1 MEHIRQ
7 FDWCYSQP
15 DIYFLKEDDMA
26 HSVTE
31 KILRNKFR
39 NPIISSDSEE
49 EGETIDWDEIFT
61 KNQNFQFEKFHR
73 QFVPCLAQCPPP
85 YPKLS
90 AIDGRQQYQCLKVLC
105 ADYPDILPQEFI
117 PRPTKSDLRVFE
129 ELKEKYENEQKEYIE
144 WAKTLW
150 TNSHCV
156 RALHPKP
163 HVETV
168 YEAMFKMK
176 ANEMISYP
184 KMYNLAAQIPLE
196 TCKSTFEM
204 VLDKDLKKVNIKTL
218 PQIEIRP
225 LTKRFT
231 IIRACNVP
239 EPCTKHPCKFILP
252 NEKSVSILPLTE
264 VQRELAQY
272 GLDNDAH
279 YVVSE
284 NALKCLVE
292 QDRIWDISVA
302 VCPVIGPDG
311 DSTNIVVLGSEF
323 SIHKES
329 VLMRTYRAF
338 RHLLQHSII
347 PPSEKSKLNYKE
359 PKDSVEETEQCTSV
373 SDKANSIPDLSV
385 DMDSDEEDNSLCI
398 DEDMQNLFDSEDDA
412 GQGQIQNEEQNDKI
426 GNNNDIQDDKT
437 QSDKD
442 KKQKNQN
449 KVTNDSIDKDS
460 SKSKRQKQNS
470 IINEDSDD
478 FYSCTCKD
486 TLFERPPPRSFR
498 KWRVRNKTTNEN
510 YNVIV
515 HCAHKVRDKNGEV
528 ILEPIPEYQ
537 LELGGSAQARGRIRS
552 LALSLYLRENASL
565 MNVRVDGDTGEV
577 ATFEGM
583 SSEQLSNKHGDV
595 MSDVISTLHTA
606 FSQLQGL
613 LPGNYLL
620 RHQPSHGAN
629 ALLYAAKP
637 SINPSFTLDFDCTKL
652 EDSDESKSLKT
663 PPTLVPVLLP
673 FHKFRKILPCAFTP
687 HEHMLPRAPRRAP
700 ARNKTPPRALQ
711 LDAEQ
716 EGGARSKWPK
726 RKNKKKKKANAA
738 N

>member
-15 DIYFLKEDDMA
+15 DIYFLKEDDLA

-39 NPIISSDSEE
+39 NPIISSDSET
-49 EGETIDWDEIFT
+49 EGATIDWDEIFT
-61 KNQNFQFEKFHR
+61 NKQNFQFEKFHR
-73 QFVPCLAQCPPP
+73 KFVPCLAMCPPP

-90 AIDGRQQYQCLKVLC
+90 AIDGRQQYQCIKVLC
-105 ADYPDILPQEFI
+105 ADNPDILPQEFI
-117 PRPTKSDLRVFE
+117 PRPTKGDHRLFE
-129 ELKEKYENEQKEYIE
+129 ELKEKYESEQKEYIE

-168 YEAMFKMK
+168 YEATFKMK
-176 ANEMISYP
+176 AMEMSSYP

-196 TCKSTFEM
+196 TSKSTFEM
-204 VLDKDLKKVNIKTL
+204 VLDKDLKSVNIKSL
-218 PQIEIRP
+218 PQVEIRP
-225 LTKRFT
+225 LTQKFT

-272 GLDNDAH
+272 GLDNNAH

-292 QDRIWDISVA
+292 HDRIWDISVS

-311 DSTNIVVLGSEF
+311 DTTNIVVLGSEF

-338 RHLLQHSII
+338 RHLLQRSLI

-359 PKDSVEETEQCTSV
+359 ANDSTNETEKNTSA
-373 SDKANSIPDLSV
+373 SDKANSITDLNV

-398 DEDMQNLFDSEDDA
+398 DEDMQNLFDSENDT
-412 GQGQIQNEEQNDKI
+412 GQEETQNKEQND
-426 GNNNDIQDDKT
+426 N
-437 QSDKD
+437 KD
-442 KKQKNQN
+442 KQQKNQKN
-449 KVTNDSIDKDS
+449 EGNGSLGKDS
-460 SKSKRQKQNS
+460 SKSKSKHS
-470 IINEDSDD
+470 DKINEDSDD
-478 FYSCTCKD
+478 FYNCTCKD
-486 TLFERPPPRSFR
+486 TIFERPPPRSFR
-498 KWRVRNKTTNEN
+498 KWRVRNKTTDEN

-528 ILEPIPEYQ
+528 LLEPIPEYQ
-537 LELGGSAQARGRIRS
+537 LDLGASAQSRDRLRS

-565 MNVRVDGDTGEV
+565 INVRVDGDTGEV

-583 SSEQLSNKHGDV
+583 SSEELSKQHGDV

-613 LPGNYLL
+613 LPGKYLL

-637 SINPSFTLDFDCTKL
+637 SVKSSFTLDFDCTKL
-652 EDSDESKSLKT
+652 EEPDESKSLKT

-673 FHKFRKILPCAFTP
+673 FHKFRKMLPCAFTP
-687 HEHMLPRAPRRAP
+687 HEHMLPRTPRRVP

-726 RKNKKKKKANAA
+726 RKNKKKKTNAA